1 MQGTSNFMGGILD
14 SLKAAPGEAYNF
26 AKDGVGS
33 IAGTIASTFSA
44 DNVARAV
51 LPPVLGDM
59 AANFID
65 RRRKRKEEKKRASER
80 VSDAD
85 DDEDEDEEFDASPET
100 IDADI
105 GDVVQDIDV
114 NVEDLADA
122 IHEGFDDTN
131 ENLDRI
137 FDILSEQEEEQ
148 EEETKSTFELVGV
161 NGQILSSIEQIAQ
174 NTKTNELDTK
184 LAHHNR
190 RKEASQAIREKV
202 SDKIGAKKSTI
213 GDKLGGHIA
222 TKFLEGVGETFL
234 GTALAGGMGA
244 ALMPKILSKLFG
256 KKAVGV
262 PTAASAATTTSPAKP
277 SILSKLSGAMGNAKN
292 AVVDKVSSVG
302 ASAKNS
308 VVDRVSAVGA
318 SAKTGA
324 MGAIR
329 GASDFAVNA
338 KNSVV
343 GAVSGGAKT
352 IAEQAKTFAGAAKGI
367 VSKLSAPLTIAATG
381 YQAYDIAGS
390 DRTEEEKA
398 KEYTKLAGATGGML
412 VGAKV
417 GAALGALTGPLAP
430 IAVPVLGI
438 LGGALGYAGGEKT
451 GEAGHDLLM
460 GDNSSNIKEKL
471 SQAIGGNTPSAL
483 PGTDYN
489 SVMNYSP
496 EIKNGDVV
504 ANASKTERLE
514 NLTKQIEAVNADNG
528 TMANQTTIVPVQINT
543 PSAPPQQSSQQEQ
556 KTFHIPATRNQDGT
570 IQRLLDDNFTPMF
583 R

>member
-1 MQGTSNFMGGILD
+1 MQGTSNFMAGILD

-44 DNVARAV
+44 DSVARAV

-59 AANFID
+59 AANFLD
-65 RRRKRKEEKKRASER
+65 RRRKRKEEKKIASER
-80 VSDAD
+80 ASDAD
-85 DDEDEDEEFDASPET
+85 DEDDDEELDASPET
-100 IDADI
+100 VDADI
-105 GDVVQDIDV
+105 GNVVQDIDV

-122 IHEGFDDTN
+122 IHEGFDETN

-174 NTKTNELDTK
+174 NTKKNELDTK
-184 LAHHNR
+184 LEHHNR
-190 RKEASQAIREKV
+190 RKDASQAIREKV

-244 ALMPKILSKLFG
+244 ALMPRILSKFFG

-302 ASAKNS
+302 ASAK
-308 VVDRVSAVGA
+308 
-318 SAKTGA
+318 TGA
-324 MGAIR
+324 MGAVK
-329 GASDFAVNA
+329 GAADFAVNA

-352 IAEQAKTFAGAAKGI
+352 IAEQAKTFAGASKGI
-367 VSKLSAPLTIAATG
+367 ASKLSVPLTIAATG

-438 LGGALGYAGGEKT
+438 LGGALGYMGGEKT

-460 GDNSSNIKEKL
+460 GDNSYNIKEKL
-471 SQAIGGNTPSAL
+471 SQAIGGNTPTAL

-496 EIKNGDVV
+496 EIRNGDVV
-504 ANASKTERLE
+504 ANASKTERLD

>member
-44 DNVARAV
+44 DSVARAV

-59 AANFID
+59 AANFLD

-85 DDEDEDEEFDASPET
+85 DDDEDEEFDASPET

-174 NTKTNELDTK
+174 NTKKNELDTK
-184 LAHHNR
+184 LEQHNR

-244 ALMPKILSKLFG
+244 ALMPKILSKFFG
-256 KKAVGV
+256 KKVVDV
-262 PTAASAATTTSPAKP
+262 PTAAKAATTTSPAKP

-302 ASAKNS
+302 ASAK
-308 VVDRVSAVGA
+308 
-318 SAKTGA
+318 TGA
-324 MGAIR
+324 MGAVK
-329 GASDFAVNA
+329 GAADFAVNA

-352 IAEQAKTFAGAAKGI
+352 IAEQAKTFAGASKGI
-367 VSKLSAPLTIAATG
+367 ASKLSVPLTIAATG

-438 LGGALGYAGGEKT
+438 LGGALGYMGGEKT

-471 SQAIGGNTPSAL
+471 SQAIGGNTPTAL

-504 ANASKTERLE
+504 ANASKTERLD
-514 NLTKQIEAVNADNG
+514 NLTKQIDAVNADNG
-528 TMANQTTIVPVQINT
+528 TMTNQTTIVPVQINT
-543 PSAPPQQSSQQEQ
+543 PSAPPQQSSQEQ

>member
-1 MQGTSNFMGGILD
+1 MQGTSNFMVGILD

-44 DNVARAV
+44 DSVARAV

-59 AANFID
+59 AANFLD

-85 DDEDEDEEFDASPET
+85 DDDDEDEEFDASPET

-174 NTKTNELDTK
+174 NTKKNELDTK
-184 LAHHNR
+184 LEQHNR

-202 SDKIGAKKSTI
+202 SDKIGAKKSTL

-244 ALMPKILSKLFG
+244 ALMPKILSKFFG
-256 KKAVGV
+256 KKVVDV
-262 PTAASAATTTSPAKP
+262 PTAAKAATTTSPAKP

-292 AVVDKVSSVG
+292 AVVDKASS
-302 ASAKNS
+302 
-308 VVDRVSAVGA
+308 VGA

-352 IAEQAKTFAGAAKGI
+352 IAEQAKTFAGASKGI

-381 YQAYDIAGS
+381 YQAYDIASS

-438 LGGALGYAGGEKT
+438 LGGALGYMGGEKT

-471 SQAIGGNTPSAL
+471 SQAIGGNTPTAL
-483 PGTDYN
+483 PGTGYN

-504 ANASKTERLE
+504 ANASKTERLN
-514 NLTKQIEAVNADNG
+514 NLTKQIDAVNADNG
-528 TMANQTTIVPVQINT
+528 TMTNQTTIVPVQINT
-543 PSAPPQQSSQQEQ
+543 PSAPPQQSSQEQ

>member
-1 MQGTSNFMGGILD
+1 MQGKSNFMGGILD

-44 DNVARAV
+44 DSVARAV

-59 AANFID
+59 AANFLD
-65 RRRKRKEEKKRASER
+65 RRRKRKEEKKIASER
-80 VSDAD
+80 ASDAD
-85 DDEDEDEEFDASPET
+85 DEDDDEEFDASPET

-174 NTKTNELDTK
+174 NTKKNELDTK
-184 LAHHNR
+184 LEHHNR
-190 RKEASQAIREKV
+190 RKDASQAIREKV

-244 ALMPKILSKLFG
+244 ALMPKILSKFFG
-256 KKAVGV
+256 KKVVDV
-262 PTAASAATTTSPAKP
+262 PTAAKAATTTSPAKP

-302 ASAKNS
+302 ASAK
-308 VVDRVSAVGA
+308 
-318 SAKTGA
+318 TGA
-324 MGAIR
+324 MGAVK
-329 GASDFAVNA
+329 GAADFAVNA

-352 IAEQAKTFAGAAKGI
+352 IAEQAKTFAGASKGI
-367 VSKLSAPLTIAATG
+367 ASKLGVPLTIAATG

-438 LGGALGYAGGEKT
+438 LGGALGYKGGEKT

-471 SQAIGGNTPSAL
+471 SQAIGGNTPTTL
-483 PGTDYN
+483 PGTDYA

-496 EIKNGDVV
+496 EIKNGEVV
-504 ANASKTERLE
+504 ANASKTERLD

-528 TMANQTTIVPVQINT
+528 TMTNQTTIVPVQINT
-543 PSAPPQQSSQQEQ
+543 PSTPPQQSSQQEQ

>member
-44 DNVARAV
+44 DNVARAI

-59 AANFID
+59 AANFLD

-85 DDEDEDEEFDASPET
+85 DDEDEDDEELDASPDT

-190 RKEASQAIREKV
+190 RKEASQATREKV

-262 PTAASAATTTSPAKP
+262 PTAASAAPTTSPAKP

-302 ASAKNS
+302 ASAK
-308 VVDRVSAVGA
+308 
-318 SAKTGA
+318 TGA
-324 MGAIR
+324 MGAVR
-329 GASDFAVNA
+329 GAADFAVNA

-381 YQAYDIAGS
+381 YQAYDIASS

-438 LGGALGYAGGEKT
+438 LGGALGYTGGEKT

-471 SQAIGGNTPSAL
+471 SQAIGGNTPTTL

-504 ANASKTERLE
+504 ANASKTERLD

>member
-85 DDEDEDEEFDASPET
+85 DEDEDDEELDASTET

-184 LAHHNR
+184 LAHHNL
-190 RKEASQAIREKV
+190 RKDASQASREKV
-202 SDKIGAKKSTI
+202 SDKIGAKKSTL

-234 GTALAGGMGA
+234 GTALASGMGA
-244 ALMPKILSKLFG
+244 TLMPKILSKLFG

-262 PTAASAATTTSPAKP
+262 PTATSAATTTSPAKP

-302 ASAKNS
+302 ASAK
-308 VVDRVSAVGA
+308 
-318 SAKTGA
+318 TGA
-324 MGAIR
+324 MGAVR
-329 GASDFAVNA
+329 GAADFAVNA

-367 VSKLSAPLTIAATG
+367 ASKLSGPLAIAATG

-438 LGGALGYAGGEKT
+438 LGGALGYTGGEKT

>member
-14 SLKAAPGEAYNF
+14 SLKAAPGEAYSF

-44 DNVARAV
+44 DSVARAV

-59 AANFID
+59 AANFLD
-65 RRRKRKEEKKRASER
+65 RRRKRKEEKKIASER
-80 VSDAD
+80 VSDAG
-85 DDEDEDEEFDASPET
+85 DEDEFDASPEDPN
-100 IDADI
+100 DAEI

-137 FDILSEQEEEQ
+137 FDILSEQEEDQ

-190 RKEASQAIREKV
+190 RKDASQATREKV
-202 SDKIGAKKSTI
+202 SDKIGAKKATL

-222 TKFLEGVGETFL
+222 AKFLEGVGETFL
-234 GTALAGGMGA
+234 GTALASGMGA
-244 ALMPKILSKLFG
+244 TLMPKIFSKLFG
-256 KKAVGV
+256 KKAVDV
-262 PTAASAATTTSPAKP
+262 PNAATASSPAKP
-277 SILSKLSGAMGNAKN
+277 SILSKISGAMGNAKN
-292 AVVDKVSSVG
+292 SVVDKVSSVG
-302 ASAKNS
+302 ASAK
-308 VVDRVSAVGA
+308 
-318 SAKTGA
+318 TGA
-324 MGAIR
+324 IGAIR
-329 GASDFAVNA
+329 GASDLAVNA

-352 IAEQAKTFAGAAKGI
+352 IAEQAKTFAGASKGI
-367 VSKLSAPLTIAATG
+367 ASKLSVPLTIAATG

-438 LGGALGYAGGEKT
+438 LGGALGYMGGEKT

-471 SQAIGGNTPSAL
+471 SQAIGGNTPTAL
-483 PGTDYN
+483 PGTDYS

-496 EIKNGDVV
+496 QIRNGDVV
-504 ANASKTERLE
+504 ANAAKTERLD
-514 NLTKQIEAVNADNG
+514 NLTKQIDAVNADNG

-543 PSAPPQQSSQQEQ
+543 PSAPQQQSSQQEQ